1 MRTPGKGQYGDGRE
15 ATFGTEEWETG
26 AGGQETGGPPPAG
39 LPPCHLL
46 PLKSHTRGSCRPL
59 HPITYYIRYGCS
71 GDFWL
76 LVDHER
82 SCRDR
87 QRTITSTNNQRPS
100 MRRTR
105 PSLDAGERAF

>member
-1 MRTPGKGQYGDGRE
+1 MRTPSKGQYGDGRE

-26 AGGQETGGPPPAG
+26 AGGQETGGPTPAG
-39 LPPCHLL
+39 LLPCHLL
-46 PLKSHTRGSCRPL
+46 PLQSHTRGSCRPL

-87 QRTITSTNNQRPS
+87 QRTNHQH
-100 MRRTR
+100 
-105 PSLDAGERAF
+105 